1 MVDNL
6 APNFFGDVEFHI
18 QTHNLLLLVE
28 DTCHCTKPQ
37 RHFLG
42 VCVCCVTYQKQ
53 LVHASPKYTYPA
65 YHYRKSQSHL
75 GSISKQDNPLRLRLR
90 HTHTQ
95 TKLTKL
101 TLILHICKQTHYIST
116 YFAPR
121 KSNFNFKSTKTSA
134 SKTPNIIN
142 HNLNTKF
149 KTITIII
156 INT

>member
-1 MVDNL
+1 MLISIFKPTTCYFWWKTL
-6 APNFFGDVEFHI
+6 AIAPSPNV
-18 QTHNLLLLVE
+18 TSW
-28 DTCHCTKPQ
+28 
-37 RHFLG
+37 

-65 YHYRKSQSHL
+65 YHYRKPQSHL
-75 GSISKQDNPLRLRLR
+75 GSISKQDNPLRLRLRLR

-134 SKTPNIIN
+134 SKMPNIIN
-142 HNLNTKF
+142 HNLKTKF

-156 INT
+156 INK